1 MGEQWYWYNG
11 RQQFGPVSREELA
24 RLVASGQMQRTDV
37 VWCQGMATWTPA
49 NQVQGLL
56 PPADPRFPPPPPQ
69 SSPPTWDEWAKQRPG
84 NSSYGNQGDLVHPS
98 NPPKDPLLMG
108 ILSGCCIAGLGQMF
122 LGQVIKGV
130 VILIGSMIAAV
141 LTAGVSILVTWPL
154 GGIDAYLV
162 AKKLKAGRSVGQW
175 EFF

>member
-1 MGEQWYWYNG
+1 
-11 RQQFGPVSREELA
+11 
-24 RLVASGQMQRTDV
+24 VASGQMQRTDV